1 MGEKR
6 INNLVIFRFKIKIYR
21 QLQLIC
27 LAVKKTSTFRA
38 NKSIV
43 IDNKIYTQK
52 HIKKQK
58 MENVAI
64 KAEKTKAISAEQLKK
79 LQDFNTFMD
88 KARLSLGEL
97 SIQYEFQKADILSQI
112 AVQQQNFNELEK
124 EIKEEHGDIRVNI
137 ETGEIV
143 KLEEQ

>member
-1 MGEKR
+1 
-6 INNLVIFRFKIKIYR
+6 
-21 QLQLIC
+21 
-27 LAVKKTSTFRA
+27 
-38 NKSIV
+38 
-43 IDNKIYTQK
+43 
-52 HIKKQK
+52 

-64 KAEKTKAISAEQLKK
+64 KNEETKAINPEQLKK
-79 LQDFNTFMD
+79 LQNFNTFID

-124 EIKEEHGDIRVNI
+124 AIKEEYGDIRVNI

-143 KLEEQ
+143 KQEEK

>member
-1 MGEKR
+1 
-6 INNLVIFRFKIKIYR
+6 
-21 QLQLIC
+21 
-27 LAVKKTSTFRA
+27 
-38 NKSIV
+38 
-43 IDNKIYTQK
+43 
-52 HIKKQK
+52 

-64 KAEKTKAISAEQLKK
+64 KNEETKAINPEQLKK
-79 LQDFNTFMD
+79 LQNFNTFMD

-124 EIKEEHGDIRVNI
+124 AIKEEYGDIRVNI

-143 KLEEQ
+143 KQEEK